1 MRLGP
6 YLRSCLFV
14 GAAAALAS
22 CSGQV
27 SSPSAPVVAPPNALS
42 NAVGTVENTGKTSGA
57 VLLLVPLSGPLAP
70 VGEVL
75 ANAAKLA
82 LPVDGTPR
90 LDIRDTQGT
99 PQGAASAAQAGL
111 AAGDGIIL
119 GPLTANDAKAVI
131 PLAKQAGVNML
142 PFTNDGALAAPG
154 VWPLGITPA
163 QQVARVVQQAAAS
176 GHTQLAGLLPD
187 SDFGRSLANALQQEA
202 RTLGEPAPQIAY
214 YEPGFSS
221 LNQTIR
227 QLSDWDS
234 RGVAHTQQINQA
246 RSQDTAAG
254 MAKANALRMQQI
266 APPSFNALFIGAT
279 DANSLAEI
287 ASFLS
292 YYEVFAPQVQFM
304 GPTLWANL
312 AKAMAT
318 QPSFVGAFYA
328 APDPQ
333 AATLFQ
339 AKYDSLY
346 GSMPPGIADIAFDA
360 TALAKLASSSGG
372 YTTKVLTSPS
382 GFAGADGVLVLM
394 PDGHVKRGLVVFA
407 ISHGQ
412 PTVVSPAPT
421 SFKQP

>member
-1 MRLGP
+1 MRLGS

-22 CSGQV
+22 CSEPV
-27 SSPSAPVVAPPNALS
+27 PSPSGVAAPPSATLS
-42 NAVGTVENTGKTSGA
+42 STASPLPNTGKTSGP
-57 VLLLVPLSGPLAP
+57 VLLLVPLSGPLAS

-82 LPVDGTPR
+82 LPANGTPQ

-119 GPLTANDAKAVI
+119 GPLTANDAKAVV

-163 QQVARVVQQAAAS
+163 QQVARVVQQAAS
-176 GHTQLAGLLPD
+176 LGHTQLAGLVPD
-187 SDFGRSLANALQQEA
+187 SEFGRSLASALQDEA
-202 RTLGEPAPQIAY
+202 RQLGEPAPQIAY

-227 QLSDWDS
+227 QLAAWDS
-234 RGVAHTQQINQA
+234 RGVAHAQQINAA
-246 RSQDTAAG
+246 RSEDTAEG
-254 MAKANALRMQQI
+254 LAKANALRMQQI
-266 APPSFNALFIGAT
+266 APPSFNALLIGAT

-292 YYEVFAPQVQFM
+292 YYEVFSPQVQFM

-318 QPSFVGAFYA
+318 QPSFVGALYA

-360 TALAKLASSSGG
+360 AALAKLASTSGG

-382 GFAGADGVLVLM
+382 GFTGADGLLVLM
-394 PDGHVKRGLVVFA
+394 PDGDVKRGLAVFA
-407 ISHGQ
+407 IAPGQ
-412 PTVVSPAPT
+412 PNVVSPAPT